1 MGSKQSVKPA
11 EVVTEPAAIVIEPP
25 SYHIFAFYK
34 GEHVN
39 ASRAT
44 AAKFCVAI
52 GRIALEGGICQVTF
66 ECHPQSDEKNPDEI
80 GYSSVSYGTQGITSF
95 ETAMNQLQSQID
107 IYNFKSYLTL
117 DSTNQKMVSSKPISG
132 FSKITKD
139 TNQITKEDFDK
150 VGSLQ
155 ALKSAIADIPNPN

>member
-11 EVVTEPAAIVIEPP
+11 AVVTEPP

-34 GEHVN
+34 GELVN
-39 ASRAT
+39 ASHAI

-52 GRIALEGGICQVTF
+52 GSIVIEEGICQVAF

-95 ETAMNQLQSQID
+95 ETAMDQLQSQID

-117 DSTNQKMVSSKPISG
+117 GSINQEMVSSKPISG

-139 TNQITKEDFDK
+139 TDQITKEDFDK

-155 ALKSAIADIPNPN
+155 ALKSAIADIPKPN